1 MTHQGSAG
9 VKPAD
14 FEQLE
19 DKEESVVRGQRHNKL
34 NVTTAN
40 ITTAQIPKYRV
51 TWLHK
56 RPRMSGDGWMWRQSF
71 ILSVESI
78 TIVCGNDLNI

>member
-19 DKEESVVRGQRHNKL
+19 DKEKSVVCGQRNNKL

-56 RPRMSGDGWMWRQSF
+56 RPRMSGDG
-71 ILSVESI
+71 
-78 TIVCGNDLNI
+78 